1 VTGFTI
7 SASLHWSGREATAC
21 CNEALGMASLHCWI
35 YCCRLWTLAERVCS
49 HWSSGSPTYKDMLPK
64 AWQSF
69 GSGFVCNG
77 TAWRPECMRDTLLPP
92 FSSALKPSLIT
103 CFQVECKSVEVVIL
117 VMEVTLK
124 CHLQVLI
131 ITINISLD
139 EEYI

>member
-1 VTGFTI
+1 
-7 SASLHWSGREATAC
+7 
-21 CNEALGMASLHCWI
+21 
-35 YCCRLWTLAERVCS
+35 
-49 HWSSGSPTYKDMLPK
+49 
-64 AWQSF
+64 
-69 GSGFVCNG
+69 
-77 TAWRPECMRDTLLPP
+77 MRDTLLPP